1 MCDYSGFPNAGPRS
15 SDLAT
20 SNIHLVGVQQ
30 IYQWLLRFFR
40 ERVKYGQW
48 EKLDARLGV
57 SAMRSITEEAGD
69 VLEAAGAELGSST
82 RQ

>member
-1 MCDYSGFPNAGPRS
+1 MCDYSGFPNAGPWS

-30 IYQWLLRFFR
+30 IYQWLLRFFH
-40 ERVKYGQW
+40 ERVEYGQW
-48 EKLDARLGV
+48 EKLDARLGS
-57 SAMRSITEEAGD
+57 SAVRPITEAGG